1 MTILEILTH
10 FPTTEPTVSTVPP
23 TRCKGK
29 RSNKVR
35 RDKVQ
40 STKYKGTKRA
50 TLMSRPYALGYEGIL
65 TISNRTT

>member
-1 MTILEILTH
+1 MTILAILTH

-29 RSNKVR
+29 RSNKVAKR
-35 RDKVQ
+35 Q